1 VTPNAE
7 KLMPS
12 DDRYDRMIEEARG
25 RSEAE
30 AKVSIE
36 DLAAEL
42 GKSIRTLRRWN
53 ARPDAPQRIR
63 RGRRLIYRRT
73 DVQAWPG
80 RTSGA
85 GDDPDEGA
93 A

>member
-63 RGRRLIYRRT
+63 RGRRLHVPAHRRAGLARE
-73 DVQAWPG
+73 DIRGGG
-80 RTSGA
+80 RSG
-85 GDDPDEGA
+85 
-93 A
+93 